1 VAQAP
6 GADERA
12 QADRRRFTYEKRDK
26 TDRSIKNPFQHERI
40 FCEGAAGQL
49 DVASGKLLNL
59 SNPVNNRNKEKISA
73 RALVLDLFTTG
84 VRDTLSS
91 NDIRKIGRA
100 FGLSDLALRTA
111 LTRLR
116 AEGKL
121 STAGRGIYAAGVVE
135 DPVRERAAVWR
146 SHPGRRIAWDGSWVC
161 AAIKPTSLPRTRWRR
176 TQWALEFNGF
186 RQDETGLWVRPN
198 NLRGGAGRM
207 ASDLVALGAADAML
221 TARMDHVSGA
231 HARRFSALWDRDRLA
246 RSHEDAIHML
256 EHSLQHMGS
265 GEAVAVETLLT
276 GREAIRRILRDPLL
290 PAEIAETATLDR
302 LVACM
307 DAYDAFGRKAWADFM
322 DQL

>member
-1 VAQAP
+1 M
-6 GADERA
+6 
-12 QADRRRFTYEKRDK
+12 
-26 TDRSIKNPFQHERI
+26 
-40 FCEGAAGQL
+40 
-49 DVASGKLLNL
+49 

-198 NLRGGAGRM
+198 NLRGGAARM

-221 TARMDHVSGA
+221 TARLDHVSGA